1 MVEKATS
8 LRRHRIIT
16 FQNISYPIN
25 GTDSHTIGIDVAI
38 TQLVLH
44 SRKIFFDP
52 VYRTTRRSTS
62 TSTLRRGFQTTPSA
76 RGSPAASA
84 LRSPTTRRAKPS
96 RLTCERRPR
105 RPLPTDHYLAIDYLR
120 CRFNTSSLTLYLI
133 Y

>member
-1 MVEKATS
+1 MVEKATT

-16 FQNISYPIN
+16 FQNIPYPIN

-96 RLTCERRPR
+96 RLTCERRLR
-105 RPLPTDHYLAIDYLR
+105 YLLHLPCYRLSVMSMSYFVFDV
-120 CRFNTSSLTLYLI
+120 TSLVL
-133 Y
+133 